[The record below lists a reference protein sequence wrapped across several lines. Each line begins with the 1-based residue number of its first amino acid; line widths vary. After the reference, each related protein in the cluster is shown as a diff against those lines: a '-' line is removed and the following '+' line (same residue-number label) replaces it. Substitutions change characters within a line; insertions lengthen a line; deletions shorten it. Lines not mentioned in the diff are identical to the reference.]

1 MGRKAYFTNEA
12 FINAAVHIIAKGGLG
27 ALTIAALAKRIK
39 APIGSVYHRFPS
51 RDALLA
57 ELWLN
62 IVESYQSEFLKLLQE
77 DGLQAT
83 LSSLHWVRDHP
94 NEARVL
100 LLYRVSDLASGKWPH
115 VLKKRAR
122 HLSDELNMGIVSFT
136 KRHFGSAKRDHLDRV
151 IFAIHDAP
159 IGLFRRYL
167 QDGEVPPESAA
178 VLIRETYNAIIEKSK
193 TTDA

>member
-12 FINAAVHIIAKGGLG
+12 FIDAAVQIIAQDGLG
-27 ALTIAALAKRIK
+27 ALTIAALAKRIN

-57 ELWLN
+57 ELWLS
-62 IVESYQSEFLKLLQE
+62 IIESFQSDFLDLLQE

-83 LSSLHWVRDHP
+83 LSSLHWVRHHP
-94 NEARVL
+94 DEARVL
-100 LLYRVSDLASGKWPH
+100 LLYRVFDLTSGKWPQN
-115 VLKKRAR
+115 LRRRAGR
-122 HLSDELNMGIVSFT
+122 LADELQKGVVSFT
-136 KRHFGSAKRDHLDRV
+136 KKQFRSVKKEYIDRT

-167 QDGEVPPESAA
+167 QDGRIPPESAA
-178 VLIRETYNAIIEKSK
+178 VLLRETYNAIIEEAK
-193 TTDA
+193 